1 MRNSY
6 MTLFERTKET
16 AKKRGLSLLT
26 VNDKANLGKNAIYKW
41 KNSNP
46 SLPAVQA
53 VADVLGVSVDYLLGN
68 TDEMHPK
75 KTNIVSINNTDIDLK
90 DLLDPE
96 KIEQRT
102 VSYDGQ
108 PISDHDMKLIQ
119 TILEQMAKGEN

>member
-1 MRNSY
+1 MGTNVIY
-6 MTLFERTKET
+6 GWKTK
-16 AKKRGLSLLT
+16 KP
-26 VNDKANLGKNAIYKW
+26 DYDNLR
-41 KNSNP
+41 
-46 SLPAVQA
+46 A

>member
-1 MRNSY
+1 
-6 MTLFERTKET
+6 MTTFDKIKKISKE
-16 AKKRGLSLLT
+16 KGYSLSL
-26 VNDKANLGKNAIYKW
+26 VNEKAGLGTNVIYGWKTKKPDYDNLR
-41 KNSNP
+41 
-46 SLPAVQA
+46 A

>member
-1 MRNSY
+1 
-6 MTLFERTKET
+6 MTLFERVKQTAKDRGYSLQET
-16 AKKRGLSLLT
+16 AKLAGLGINSL
-26 VNDKANLGKNAIYKW
+26 YQW
-41 KNSNP
+41 KNKQP
-46 SLPAVQA
+46 SASSLQA

-68 TDEMHPK
+68 TDEMHPAQS
-75 KTNIVSINNTDIDLK
+75 NIVSINNKNIELK

-96 KIEQRT
+96 QIEQRT

>member
-1 MRNSY
+1 
-6 MTLFERTKET
+6 MTTLDRIKQV
-16 AKKRGLSLLT
+16 AKQRGYSLT
-26 VNDKANLGKNAIYKW
+26 QVNEKANLGKNTIYSW
-41 KNSNP
+41 KTKEPGLNN
-46 SLPAVQA
+46 LKA

-68 TDEMHPK
+68 TDEMHPAQS
-75 KTNIVSINNTDIDLK
+75 NIVSINNKNIELK

-96 KIEQRT
+96 QIEQRT

>member
-1 MRNSY
+1 
-6 MTLFERTKET
+6 MTTFDKIKKISKEKGYSLSSVNEKAGLGTNVIYGWKTK
-16 AKKRGLSLLT
+16 KP
-26 VNDKANLGKNAIYKW
+26 DYDNLR
-41 KNSNP
+41 
-46 SLPAVQA
+46 A

>member
-1 MRNSY
+1 
-6 MTLFERTKET
+6 MTTFENIKKT
-16 AKKRGLSLLT
+16 AQERGLNLKT
-26 VNDKANLGKNAIYKW
+26 VATKAGLSENAIYSW
-41 KNSNP
+41 KTKTP
-46 SLPAVQA
+46 SVENVKK